1 MTQTTHYRF
10 KLGRTARSFDPR
22 VPCLSALLAGKTTPP
37 PPPAVDYTEKMPAD
51 FGMMLNDSLGDCTCA
66 AYYHARQIWT
76 FHSNGNEIT
85 EPNVD
90 VQQMYV
96 EACGYNPAV
105 GGEGP
110 GGNEQHVLTYL
121 QQTGAPLGPQGQQRD
136 KILGFVEV
144 DPRNIDD
151 VKRTIYN
158 SGVAY
163 IGFNV
168 PGNILPPDGSPPQT
182 WTVDPSNQQMLGGH
196 AVVLPGYDANGA
208 IVISWGAKYVM
219 TWEFFSK
226 YVDEVYAITDAAW
239 VHTVSPTLPADLSV
253 DELAAQMHFLEAD
266 SIAPHDVPISTHN
279 GVLVGTS

>member
-1 MTQTTHYRF
+1 MTETAHYRF
-10 KLGRTARSFDPR
+10 KLGRTKRTFDPR
-22 VPCLSALLAGKTTPP
+22 VPCLSALLAGKAPP
-37 PPPAVDYTEKMPAD
+37 PPPLSVDYTDKMPAD

-66 AYYHARQIWT
+66 AYYHARQVWT
-76 FHSNGNEIT
+76 FHNGGEVT
-85 EPNVD
+85 EPDLD
-90 VQQMYV
+90 VELLYEQ
-96 EACGYNPAV
+96 ACGYNPAV

-110 GGNEQHVLTYL
+110 GGNEQSVLTYL
-121 QQTGAPLGPQGQQRD
+121 QQTGAPLGPNGQQRD

-144 DPRNIDD
+144 DPRNLDD

-168 PGNILPPDGSPPQT
+168 PANIMPQGQEPPQV
-182 WTVDPSNQQMLGGH
+182 WSVDPSNPQILGGH

-208 IVISWGAKYVM
+208 IVISWGSIYKM

-239 VHTVSPTLPADLSV
+239 VHSVSPTLPAGLTTDQLTEQMQFVQHDGVHADGVSPLHVDSLILSR
-253 DELAAQMHFLEAD
+253 
-266 SIAPHDVPISTHN
+266 
-279 GVLVGTS
+279 